1 MTYLFVGEKDLIE
14 KFVNEIREKEKID
27 NNSISRYD
35 LDNCSIRDAIDD
47 INTFSLFDNKK
58 MIIVYSFDKIT
69 DSDILVSYLKN
80 QNDNILVL
88 ISFDKLNDKLS
99 YVKELKKNCS
109 YKECFK
115 YDVLDYIK
123 ESLKDYKIS
132 FSDMLLLK
140 DYVDNNYNRALNEV
154 EKLKLYKQDDKV
166 INRDDIKL
174 VVSKSFDGNIFSLID
189 AVNKKD
195 KVKVFSIFYEL
206 VNNDDEIKIIS
217 ILANNYRLIYKIKV
231 LCKDM
236 LDDDVIKRLKIH
248 PYRFK
253 LLKEQGY
260 NYTEDDVLNYLKELS
275 ELDIKIKSGAIDK
288 RLGMELFLSK
298 I

>member
-14 KFVNEIREKEKID
+14 KSVNEIRKKEKID
-27 NNSISRYD
+27 NNSTSRYD

-58 MIIVYSFDKIT
+58 MIIVYSLDKIT

-80 QNDNILVL
+80 QNGNILVL

-99 YVKELKKNCS
+99 YVKELKKSCS

-123 ESLKDYKIS
+123 ESLRDYKIS
-132 FSDMLLLK
+132 FSDMVLLK

-166 INRDDIKL
+166 INSDDIKL

-236 LDDDVIKRLKIH
+236 LDDDVIKRLKLH

-260 NYTEDDVLNYLKELS
+260 NYTEDDLLNYLKELS

>member
-14 KFVNEIREKEKID
+14 KSVNEIRKKEKID
-27 NNSISRYD
+27 NNSTSRYD

-58 MIIVYSFDKIT
+58 MIIVYSLDKIT

-80 QNDNILVL
+80 QNGNILVL

-99 YVKELKKNCS
+99 YVKELKKSCS

-132 FSDMLLLK
+132 FSDMVLLK

-166 INRDDIKL
+166 INSDDIKL

-236 LDDDVIKRLKIH
+236 LDDDVIKRLKLH

-260 NYTEDDVLNYLKELS
+260 NYTEDDLLNYLKELS

>member
-1 MTYLFVGEKDLIE
+1 MIYLFVGEKDIIE
-14 KFVNEIREKEKID
+14 KSINDIKLKENI
-27 NNSISRYD
+27 NINSISKYD
-35 LDNCSIRDAIDD
+35 LEINDIKDAIDD
-47 INTFSLFDNKK
+47 INTFNLFDDKK
-58 MIIVYSFDKIT
+58 MIIVYNLDKIVDN
-69 DSDILVSYLKN
+69 DSLINYLKN
-80 QNDNILVL
+80 KNDNVLVL
-88 ISFDKLNDKLS
+88 VNYEKLNDKLL
-99 YVKELKKNCS
+99 YVKELKKVS
-109 YKECFK
+109 LYKECFK

-140 DYVDNNYNRALNEV
+140 DYVDNNYYRALNEI

-166 INRDDIKL
+166 ISSDDIKL
-174 VVSKSFDGNIFSLID
+174 VVSKSFDGNVFSLID

-195 KVKVFSIFYEL
+195 KTKVFSIFYEL

-217 ILANNYRLIYKIKV
+217 VLANNYRLMYKIKI

-236 LDDDVIKRLKIH
+236 KDDDVIKKLKLH

-260 NYTEDDVLNYLKELS
+260 NFSEDDLLNYLKELS
-275 ELDIKIKSGAIDK
+275 NLDIKIKSGVIDK

>member
-14 KFVNEIREKEKID
+14 KSVNEIRKKEKID
-27 NNSISRYD
+27 NNSTSRYD

-58 MIIVYSFDKIT
+58 MIIVYSLDKIT

-80 QNDNILVL
+80 QNGNILVL

-99 YVKELKKNCS
+99 YVKELKKSCS

-132 FSDMLLLK
+132 FSDMVLLK

-166 INRDDIKL
+166 INSDDIKL

-260 NYTEDDVLNYLKELS
+260 NYTEDDLLNYLKELS

>member
-58 MIIVYSFDKIT
+58 MIIVYNLDKIT

>member
-1 MTYLFVGEKDLIE
+1 MV
-14 KFVNEIREKEKID
+14 
-27 NNSISRYD
+27 
-35 LDNCSIRDAIDD
+35 
-47 INTFSLFDNKK
+47 
-58 MIIVYSFDKIT
+58 
-69 DSDILVSYLKN
+69 
-80 QNDNILVL
+80 
-88 ISFDKLNDKLS
+88 
-99 YVKELKKNCS
+99 
-109 YKECFK
+109 
-115 YDVLDYIK
+115 
-123 ESLKDYKIS
+123 
-132 FSDMLLLK
+132 LLK

-166 INRDDIKL
+166 INSDDIKL

-236 LDDDVIKRLKIH
+236 LDDDVIKRLKLH

-260 NYTEDDVLNYLKELS
+260 NYTEDDLLNYLKELS

>member
-14 KFVNEIREKEKID
+14 KSVNEIRKIEKID
-27 NNSISRYD
+27 NNSTSRYD

-58 MIIVYSFDKIT
+58 MIIVYSLDKIT

-80 QNDNILVL
+80 QNGNILVL

-99 YVKELKKNCS
+99 YVKELKKSCS

-132 FSDMLLLK
+132 FSDMVLLK

-166 INRDDIKL
+166 INSDDIKL

-236 LDDDVIKRLKIH
+236 LDDDVIKRLKLH

-260 NYTEDDVLNYLKELS
+260 NYTEDDLLNYLKELS